1 MIQRLR
7 RTTKSICAAWV
18 PAEARTQPIEVS
30 VRLCSDDEIQA
41 LNAEWRG
48 KDQPT
53 DVLSFPQFAGSVPDW
68 APTLGDVVISVE
80 TAAQQAQAQRHS
92 LSDELVV
99 LITHGVLHLLGL
111 DHQSPKERAR
121 MLDAETDILKPR
133 GLASGL
139 IGRVHD

>member
-18 PAEARTQPIEVS
+18 PAEARTQPIEVR

-53 DVLSFPQFAGSVPDW
+53 DVLSFPVCW
-68 APTLGDVVISVE
+68 ADTRLGADARRRGHLGRYGGAASASS
-80 TAAQQAQAQRHS
+80 AAQ
-92 LSDELVV
+92 
-99 LITHGVLHLLGL
+99 
-111 DHQSPKERAR
+111 PKR
-121 MLDAETDILKPR
+121 
-133 GLASGL
+133 
-139 IGRVHD
+139 